1 MGRWKY
7 RQNDLLE
14 FIRKH
19 PGLTATQMKMRLGSD
34 VRTTLAKL
42 VKQNEIVYDFINPKN
57 IRKGKRYYINPFYTC
72 R

>member
-14 FIRKH
+14 FIRKNS
-19 PGLTATQMKMRLGSD
+19 GLTATQIKMRLGVD
-34 VRTTLAKL
+34 VQTTLTKLTKQHKL
-42 VKQNEIVYDFINPKN
+42 VYDYVNPKS
-57 IRKGKRYYINPFYTC
+57 IYKKRYYINPFYTC